1 MSELDKIFKSCNS
14 RENSCLR
21 NRMRPTILDVIKK
34 KKKRRIES
42 VEFGNLELMDEIKVF
57 QSSSRKRSQMD
68 VGCSK
73 FEYLVKD
80 SRLNIFI
87 DLHSPK
93 TTIK

>member
-34 KKKRRIES
+34 KKGGLSLLNLATWSSWMKLRYFRAV
-42 VEFGNLELMDEIKVF
+42 VEK
-57 QSSSRKRSQMD
+57 SQMD

>member
-1 MSELDKIFKSCNS
+1 ML
-14 RENSCLR
+14 L
-21 NRMRPTILDVIKK
+21 K

-42 VEFGNLELMDEIKVF
+42 VEFGNLELMDEIKLF
-57 QSSSRKRSQMD
+57 QSSSGKRSQMD

>member
-21 NRMRPTILDVIKK
+21 GQLYWMLLK